1 MSPNLAQRMITI
13 SFEQLQAIPGV
24 VSHGIVRLAAT
35 RALLR
40 SGVVDYL
47 VIDDELA
54 HALLVDN
61 PILVETTGS
70 QRRVDTDIR

>member
-1 MSPNLAQRMITI
+1 MITI

-35 RALLR
+35 RAILR

-47 VIDDELA
+47 VS
-54 HALLVDN
+54 
-61 PILVETTGS
+61 TTNWHTAS
-70 QRRVDTDIR
+70 R

>member
-1 MSPNLAQRMITI
+1 MITI

-24 VSHGIVRLAAT
+24 VAMSHGIVRLAAT
-35 RALLR
+35 RTILR

-54 HALLVDN
+54 HALLVDS
-61 PILVETTGS
+61 PTLVETTGS
-70 QRRVDTDIR
+70 QRRVDPDIR

>member
-1 MSPNLAQRMITI
+1 M
-13 SFEQLQAIPGV
+13 
-24 VSHGIVRLAAT
+24 SHGIVRLAAT

-54 HALLVDN
+54 HALLVDS
-61 PILVETTGS
+61 PMLVETTGS
-70 QRRVDTDIR
+70 QRRVDPDIR

>member
-35 RALLR
+35 RAILR

-54 HALLVDN
+54 HALLVDS
-61 PILVETTGS
+61 PMLVETTGS
-70 QRRVDTDIR
+70 PRSVDPDTR

>member
-1 MSPNLAQRMITI
+1 MITI

-24 VSHGIVRLAAT
+24 VAMSHGIVRLAVT
-35 RALLR
+35 RAILR

-54 HALLVDN
+54 HALLVDS
-61 PILVETTGS
+61 PMLVETTGS
-70 QRRVDTDIR
+70 PRSVDPDTR

>member
-1 MSPNLAQRMITI
+1 MITI

-35 RALLR
+35 RAILR

-54 HALLVDN
+54 HGFSLS
-61 PILVETTGS
+61 PMLVETTGS
-70 QRRVDTDIR
+70 PRSVDPDTR